1 MHNRA
6 SLTFGRKILF
16 FFDFLI
22 YCPAFTPFCQK
33 VTILAPLILR
43 RLRQCWRETG
53 RKKER
58 KTQKLRENPQLTWVF
73 FNLWMCHLSR
83 VTHLEKTRR
92 QHEDSKREGS
102 RTVYTQNFMDFMF
115 YRETTWGVLYTFPIL
130 ESNNY
135 QIS

>member
-1 MHNRA
+1 MLER
-6 SLTFGRKILF
+6 
-16 FFDFLI
+16 D
-22 YCPAFTPFCQK
+22 
-33 VTILAPLILR
+33 
-43 RLRQCWRETG
+43 W
-53 RKKER
+53 KKER
-58 KTQKLRENPQLTWVF
+58 KKNPKIERKPTVDMVF

-83 VTHLEKTRR
+83 VTHLEKNRR
-92 QHEDSKREGS
+92 QHEDSKWEGS